1 MALVKC
7 KECNK
12 EISDKAE
19 KCPNCGCPIS
29 TKEERRG
36 KDENEKSQ
44 IKTGSILSLIANTLL
59 LVMIICFI
67 IFGMVSPNIED
78 GTQNRGGT
86 TVSVQLTPGTVSF
99 TYVIFLLISLIIALI
114 CVILNILYISKKL
127 KNMKLY
133 KISFMILSIIELV
146 LSILSM
152 GGFMCCGLIYLIYPI
167 INFIGAIM
175 IATGK
180 R

>member
-1 MALVKC
+1 
-7 KECNK
+7 
-12 EISDKAE
+12 
-19 KCPNCGCPIS
+19 
-29 TKEERRG
+29 
-36 KDENEKSQ
+36 
-44 IKTGSILSLIANTLL
+44 
-59 LVMIICFI
+59 MIICFI
-67 IFGMVSPNIED
+67 IVGMVSPNIED

-167 INFIGAIM
+167 INFIGAII